1 MAETTMSIYKVT
13 FERDETG
20 WWQARIPDVSGCH
33 TQGRTV
39 DEARR
44 RIREAL
50 ALFVEHARDAEL
62 VDDVRLPVEATKAIR
77 VYKRFRKQAVD
88 LEAQAAAAA
97 REAVKVLQ
105 DAPLNMSARD
115 TGAVLGLSHQRVH
128 QLATS
133 RGRKRGRKR

>member
-1 MAETTMSIYKVT
+1 MAKTAMSTYRVT
-13 FERDETG
+13 FERDESG
-20 WWQARIPDVSGCH
+20 WWQARVPDVKGCH

-50 ALFVEHARDAEL
+50 ALFVEGAKDAEF

-77 VYKRFRKQAVD
+77 VYKRFRKQAVSF
-88 LEAQAAAAA
+88 ESQAAAAA
-97 REAVKVLQ
+97 REAVRVLQ
-105 DAPLNMSARD
+105 GAPLKMSARD
-115 TGAVLGLSHQRVH
+115 AGAVLGLSHQRVH

-133 RGRKRGRKR
+133 RGRKRSRKR